1 MLSFIKFLTESF
13 LVESYREQLIGALNK
28 TKEMIAQAKIG
39 RESDAGSR
47 PYMEQMHTIP
57 GFGKH
62 RIHFTA
68 KKRKDDVSG
77 SFQLSPQKKRINP
90 EEHTIVLYGAPGD
103 SIKSTFD
110 TISTTKG
117 ILGTMAHELAH
128 SWQTNRQQED
138 NRLNRELGIP
148 RSSGE
153 PITSRMVTQK
163 TLMKLK
169 DIRKSLSPEQ
179 SEELNR
185 ITAELDDLKPTQE
198 EMYNDYLNSD
208 LERNARAIEQ
218 GVNIFYNYPRMFS
231 KVSAEMPEATHD
243 EVVQHVRRKFLERQR
258 KREPTLNPKYQS
270 KIAQRYA
277 ERYEAEHTK
286 RMMIAIQHAEE
297 THLPK
302 LRHVKR

>member
-1 MLSFIKFLTESF
+1 M
-13 LVESYREQLIGALNK
+13 
-28 TKEMIAQAKIG
+28 
-39 RESDAGSR
+39 
-47 PYMEQMHTIP
+47 
-57 GFGKH
+57 
-62 RIHFTA
+62 
-68 KKRKDDVSG
+68 
-77 SFQLSPQKKRINP
+77 
-90 EEHTIVLYGAPGD
+90 LYGAPGD

-138 NRLNRELGIP
+138 NRLNRELGMP

-153 PITSRMVTQK
+153 PITSRISTQE

-169 DIRKSLSPEQ
+169 DIWKRLSPEQ
-179 SEELNR
+179 SEELER
-185 ITAELDDLKPTQE
+185 ITAQLDDLKPTQE
-198 EMYNDYLNSD
+198 EIFNDYLNSD

-218 GVNIFYNYPRMFS
+218 GVNIFYHYPRMFS

-243 EVVQHVRRKFLERQR
+243 EVVQHVRSKLLERQR

-302 LRHVKR
+302 LKHVKR